1 MNARKSRQSGFVM
14 LIVISILALIG
25 MYMIVLASD
34 ANIFGFQADR
44 AYLEA
49 CQQNLTASGLNWAKK
64 NVGTSKTAIGPIELG
79 TSGMGIKNAVLR
91 VKLTT
96 GEKGK
101 SQVEI
106 ETSCSKARQR
116 LSSVKKLAIETRP

>member
-1 MNARKSRQSGFVM
+1 MNTRKTKPNGFIM
-14 LIVISILALIG
+14 LFVVVILALIG
-25 MYMIVLASD
+25 MYMIVLVSD
-34 ANIFGFQADR
+34 ASIFGFQADR

-64 NVGTSKTAIGPIELG
+64 NIGTSKTAIGPIELD
-79 TSGMGIKNAVLR
+79 TSDMKIKNAVLR
-91 VKLTT
+91 VKFAA

-106 ETSCSKARQR
+106 NTSCSKARQR
-116 LSSVKKLAIETRP
+116 LSSVKKLTLETKL

>member
-1 MNARKSRQSGFVM
+1 MNTRKTKPNGFIM
-14 LIVISILALIG
+14 LFVIVILALIG
-25 MYMIVLASD
+25 IYMIVLASD

-49 CQQNLTASGLNWAKK
+49 CQQNLTASGLNWAKR
-64 NVGTSKTAIGPIELG
+64 NVGTSKTAIGSIELD
-79 TSGMGIKNAVLR
+79 TSDMRIKNAVLR
-91 VKLTT
+91 VKLTA

-106 ETSCSKARQR
+106 NTSCSKARQR
-116 LSSVKKLAIETRP
+116 LGSVKKFTLKSQP

>member
-1 MNARKSRQSGFVM
+1 MNTRKTKPNGLIMLFV
-14 LIVISILALIG
+14 VVILALIG
-25 MYMIVLASD
+25 MYMIVLVSD

-49 CQQNLTASGLNWAKK
+49 CQQNLTASGLNWAKR
-64 NVGTSKTAIGPIELG
+64 NVGTSKTAIGPIELD
-79 TSGMGIKNAVLR
+79 TSDMRIKNAVLK
-91 VKLTT
+91 VKLTA

-106 ETSCSKARQR
+106 NASCSKARQR
-116 LSSVKKLAIETRP
+116 LSSVKKFTLKSQP

>member
-1 MNARKSRQSGFVM
+1 MNTRKTKPNGFVM
-14 LIVISILALIG
+14 LFVVVILALIG

-34 ANIFGFQADR
+34 ANIFLFQADR

-64 NVGTSKTAIGPIELG
+64 NVGTSKTAIGPIELD
-79 TSGMGIKNAVLR
+79 TSDMRIKNAVLR
-91 VKLTT
+91 VKFAA

-106 ETSCSKARQR
+106 NTSCSKARQR
-116 LSSVKKLAIETRP
+116 LSSVKKFTVETRL

>member
-1 MNARKSRQSGFVM
+1 
-14 LIVISILALIG
+14 
-25 MYMIVLASD
+25 MIVLVSD

-49 CQQNLTASGLNWAKK
+49 CQQNLTASGLNWAKR
-64 NVGTSKTAIGPIELG
+64 NVGTSKTAIGSIELD
-79 TSGMGIKNAVLR
+79 TSDMRIKNAVLR
-91 VKLTT
+91 VKLTA

-106 ETSCSKARQR
+106 NTSCSKARQR
-116 LSSVKKLAIETRP
+116 LGSVKKFTLKSQP

>member
-1 MNARKSRQSGFVM
+1 MNTRKTKPNGFVM
-14 LIVISILALIG
+14 LFVIVILALIG

-34 ANIFGFQADR
+34 ANIFLFQADR

-64 NVGTSKTAIGPIELG
+64 NVGTSKTAIGPIELD
-79 TSGMGIKNAVLR
+79 TSDMRIKNAVLR

-106 ETSCSKARQR
+106 NTSCNKAKQR
-116 LSSVKKLAIETRP
+116 LSSVKKFTLKSQP

>member
-1 MNARKSRQSGFVM
+1 MKIKKTGQNGFIM
-14 LIVISILALIG
+14 LFVVVILALIG
-25 MYMIVLASD
+25 MYMIVLVSD
-34 ANIFGFQADR
+34 ANTFIFQADR

-64 NVGTSKTAIGPIELG
+64 NVGTSKTAIGPIELDA
-79 TSGMGIKNAVLR
+79 SDMRIKNAVLR
-91 VKLTT
+91 VKLTA

-106 ETSCSKARQR
+106 NASCSKARQR
-116 LSSVKKLAIETRP
+116 LSSVKNFTLKSQP

>member
-1 MNARKSRQSGFVM
+1 MNTRKTKPNGFIM
-14 LIVISILALIG
+14 LFVIVILALIG

-34 ANIFGFQADR
+34 ANIFLFQADL

-64 NVGTSKTAIGPIELG
+64 NVGTSKTAIGPIELD
-79 TSGMGIKNAVLR
+79 TSDMRIKNAVLR
-91 VKLTT
+91 VKLTA

-106 ETSCSKARQR
+106 NTSCSKAKQR
-116 LSSVKKLAIETRP
+116 LSSVKKFTLKSQP

>member
-1 MNARKSRQSGFVM
+1 MFFVV
-14 LIVISILALIG
+14 VILGLIG
-25 MYMIVLASD
+25 IYMIVLASD

-64 NVGTSKTAIGPIELG
+64 NVGTSKMTIGPIELDA
-79 TSGMGIKNAVLR
+79 SDMGIKNAVLR
-91 VKLTT
+91 VKFAA

-106 ETSCSKARQR
+106 NTSCSKARQR
-116 LSSVKKLAIETRP
+116 LSSVKKFTLKAQP

>member
-1 MNARKSRQSGFVM
+1 MNTRKTKPNGFIM
-14 LIVISILALIG
+14 LFVVVILALIG
-25 MYMIVLASD
+25 MYMIVLVSD
-34 ANIFGFQADR
+34 ANTFIFQADR

-64 NVGTSKTAIGPIELG
+64 NVGTSKTAIGPIELDA
-79 TSGMGIKNAVLR
+79 SDMRIKNAVLR
-91 VKLTT
+91 VKLTA

-106 ETSCSKARQR
+106 NASCSKARQR
-116 LSSVKKLAIETRP
+116 LSSVKNFTLKSQP

>member
-1 MNARKSRQSGFVM
+1 MNTGNARQGGFIM
-14 LIVISILALIG
+14 LIVIAILALIG
-25 MYMIVLASD
+25 LYMIILASD

-64 NVGTSKTAIGPIELG
+64 NVGTSKTAIGPIELD
-79 TSGMGIKNAVLR
+79 TSDMRIKNAVLR
-91 VKLTT
+91 VKLTA

-106 ETSCSKARQR
+106 DASCSKARQR
-116 LSSVKKLAIETRP
+116 LSSVKKFTVETRL

>member
-1 MNARKSRQSGFVM
+1 MNTRKTKPNGFIM
-14 LIVISILALIG
+14 LFVVVILALIG
-25 MYMIVLASD
+25 MYMVVLTSD

-64 NVGTSKTAIGPIELG
+64 NVGALKPTTGSVGLDA
-79 TSGMGIKNAVLR
+79 SDMGIKNATLS
-91 VKLTT
+91 VKLSA

-101 SQVEI
+101 LQVEI
-106 ETSCSKARQR
+106 NTSCSKARQR
-116 LSSVKKLAIETRP
+116 LSSVKKFTLETKL

>member
-1 MNARKSRQSGFVM
+1 MNTRKTKPNGFIM
-14 LIVISILALIG
+14 LFVVVILALIG
-25 MYMIVLASD
+25 TYMIILTSD

-64 NVGTSKTAIGPIELG
+64 NVGALKPMTSPVGLDA
-79 TSGMGIKNAVLR
+79 SDMGIKNAVLR
-91 VKLTT
+91 VKFAA

-101 SQVEI
+101 YQVEI
-106 ETSCSKARQR
+106 NTSCSKARQR
-116 LSSVKKLAIETRP
+116 LSSVKKFTVETRP